1 MSPNLTIDRAEA
13 VRILTAVVKSQH
25 PRIDLPTIASNHKL
39 TLTEL
44 QTFLRHHGYPDNAKM
59 FAAARRLNLADD
71 EKDETLEVADQAT
84 VDNAPT
90 QPLPPRTTFEP
101 YIAALPASHLFADE
115 RYQRDLDEARI
126 ARMAKAYDPAL
137 VGIIEVSKR
146 NDTRYAILDGQHRWA
161 LVKGQTTAG
170 TPEPHLACRIHTG
183 LSLDEEAKLYHR
195 LNITRK
201 QLTGWDRWKARRSSG
216 DETAIQIERAA
227 QAAGFTI
234 SYRATRGHIRATS
247 PCEHVYKLGGRILLL
262 QVLETIKAAWGDDPE
277 AVSGPI
283 IHGLGHVIDGYHLEL
298 NQERLVNALA
308 GIVPKQLNARAAAAR
323 ELHKGTLDKLTAH
336 LIVELYNQTSRA
348 GQLEPF
354 FSRFRPQTAN
364 KGTDRR
370 ASLEHVNQVRKWAL
384 ENGLIKPSDTYIPKE
399 VHEAYNR
406 THQEEGTN

>member
-1 MSPNLTIDRAEA
+1 MSPLTVDRTEA
-13 VRILTAVVKSQH
+13 VQILNAVVKSQH

-39 TLTEL
+39 TLPEL
-44 QTFLRHHGYPDNAKM
+44 QSFLRHHGYPDKQKM
-59 FAAARRLNLADD
+59 LAAAHRMRYLDD
-71 EKDETLEVADQAT
+71 EETCEVPDEPTPKAT
-84 VDNAPT
+84 TPDPAYT
-90 QPLPPRTTFEP
+90 ASAP
-101 YIAALPASHLFADE
+101 YIAALPASQLFADE

-126 ARMAKAYDPAL
+126 ARMAKTYDPAL

-146 NDTRYAILDGQHRWA
+146 ADTRYAILDGQHRWA
-161 LVKGQTTAG
+161 LVKGQTIAG
-170 TPEPHLACRIHTG
+170 APEPHLACRIHTG
-183 LSLDEEAKLYHR
+183 LSIDDEAKLYHR
-195 LNITRK
+195 LNTTRK
-201 QLTGWDRWKARRSSG
+201 QLTGWDRWKARVSSG

-247 PCEHVYKLGGRILLL
+247 PCERVYKLGGRVLLL
-262 QVLETIKAAWGDDPE
+262 KVLETIKDAWGDDPE

-283 IHGLGHVIDGYHLEL
+283 IHGLGHVLDGYQLEI
-298 NQERLVNALA
+298 NRHRLFEALA

-336 LIVELYNQTSRA
+336 LIIDLYNQVSRS
-348 GQLEPF
+348 GQLDPF
-354 FSRFRPQTAN
+354 FMRFPPHTAN

-370 ASLEHVNQVRKWAL
+370 ASLEHVNKVRKWAL
-384 ENGLIKPSDTYIPKE
+384 DNGLIKPSDTYVPKE